1 MLSSQAPSRISVAFA
16 DGGIKNTIP
25 IESQIGIT
33 PGAAS
38 FSDGFP
44 PETFLPRSAGGI
56 PPAGADFNG
65 IFNAVTDILRWQAAG
80 GLFKF
85 DANFALAIG
94 GYPKG
99 AVLLKA
105 DGTGTVISLTESNST
120 NPDSGGAGWAPH
132 GGGKKV
138 DGGAGVGGTPVIF
151 DTVFTEIPGVSV
163 TTLNA
168 YVVGISEISENGF
181 TAIVRDID
189 GNPAAL
195 GFRWTAVGA

>member
-25 IESQIGIT
+25 VESQIGIT
-33 PGAAS
+33 PGAPS
-38 FSDGFP
+38 FIDGFP

-65 IFNAVTDILRWQAAG
+65 IFNIVTDILRWQAAG

-85 DANFALAIG
+85 DATFALAIG

-105 DGTGTVISLTESNST
+105 DGIGAWISLSESNST
-120 NPDSGGAGWAPH
+120 NPDAGGAGWMTF

-138 DGGAGVGGTPVIF
+138 DGGAGVGGTPVVF
-151 DTVFTEIPGVSV
+151 DTTFSDIPGISV
-163 TTLNA
+163 TALDG
-168 YVVGISEISENGF
+168 YVVGISSASATGF
-181 TAIVRDID
+181 TAIVKNLD
-189 GNPAAL
+189 GVPSAL
-195 GFRWTAVGA
+195 GFRWTAAGT

>member
-85 DANFALAIG
+85 DATFALAIG

-105 DGTGTVISLTESNST
+105 DGTGAWRSLVESNST
-120 NPDSGGAGWAPH
+120 NPDAGGAGWGLF
-132 GGGKKV
+132 GGGKQV
-138 DGGAGVGGTPVIF
+138 DGGEGVGGTPVVF
-151 DTVFTEIPGVSV
+151 DTVFSEIPGVSV
-163 TTLNA
+163 TSLDA
-168 YVVGISEISENGF
+168 YIVGISEISTTGF
-181 TAIVRDID
+181 TAIVRNID
-189 GNPAAL
+189 GVPSAL
-195 GFRWTAVGA
+195 GFRWTAVGS